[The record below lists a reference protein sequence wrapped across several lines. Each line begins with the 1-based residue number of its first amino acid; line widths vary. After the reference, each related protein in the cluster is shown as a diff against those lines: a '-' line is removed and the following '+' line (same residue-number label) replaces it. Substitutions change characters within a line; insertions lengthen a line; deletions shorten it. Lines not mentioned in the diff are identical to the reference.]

1 MSQQTIDFGS
11 FPNDANADSIRAAF
25 AKTQNNITELYSVAI
40 NGVTG
45 IVAST
50 GLTQTLDL
58 GNVVL
63 AANIA
68 NVTLK
73 TGNSLLVGIG
83 TATSN
88 SATITQGGTPFV
100 ITLANTI
107 STVNVVATGNLVGT
121 LASNSSSQPN
131 ITTVG
136 TLTALTSAGDI
147 TAPTFLGNVTAAL
160 VDAAAYTSPSSNTSI
175 LYNKQGTIG
184 GSSELSWNETTLNV
198 IGNIT
203 SQNLAAGN
211 LLTANYVTGTL
222 TTAAQPNVTS
232 IGTLSSL
239 AVTGNITAANANLG
253 DSVTANYFMGS
264 GNNLSN
270 IQAANITGTVDTA
283 NTATFANTASF
294 ADLSTQSLTV
304 INPEQP
310 NITSVGA
317 LSQLNVTSTA
327 TVGNLVTTGNIIID
341 QDLSTGNLTV
351 AENTVLSNMF
361 AVSITTASISGN
373 GMGLVNLSGNSV
385 IGTVANAT
393 YALSANVANSA
404 FTAATVTTA
413 AQPAITSVGE
423 LDSLYVVGPIVTGAS
438 ASLGNSVI
446 ANYFLGDGG
455 YISNIQAANV
465 FGTVES
471 ANLSYKSNIA
481 LLDFSPSSVG
491 VGTYF
496 VSFVSDPTGDLQ
508 IKTNPYISFNSNLGY
523 LYAPN
528 ISILENIDANAIIA
542 NLVTS
547 AEVTVGSIT
556 TGANTTP
563 GLLTGNWQLTAG
575 SVFATVGADL
585 AEYYAAD
592 KNIEPG
598 TVVEFGGE
606 YEITTCNTDMS
617 NRIAGVV
624 TTDPSYVMNTNI
636 NCEFPVAVALQ
647 GRVPVRVTGVIHKGD
662 MIVSAGGG
670 MATAFRSPMIGTVIG
685 KSLENFSGASGI
697 IEVAIGRI

>member
-1 MSQQTIDFGS
+1 
-11 FPNDANADSIRAAF
+11 
-25 AKTQNNITELYSVAI
+25 
-40 NGVTG
+40 
-45 IVAST
+45 
-50 GLTQTLDL
+50 L
-58 GNVVL
+58 GN
-63 AANIA
+63 
-68 NVTLK
+68 
-73 TGNSLLVGIG
+73 
-83 TATSN
+83 
-88 SATITQGGTPFV
+88 
-100 ITLANTI
+100 
-107 STVNVVATGNLVGT
+107 
-121 LASNSSSQPN
+121 
-131 ITTVG
+131 
-136 TLTALTSAGDI
+136 ALI
-147 TAPTFLGNVTAAL
+147 
-160 VDAAAYTSPSSNTSI
+160 
-175 LYNKQGTIG
+175 
-184 GSSELSWNETTLNV
+184 
-198 IGNIT
+198 
-203 SQNLAAGN
+203 
-211 LLTANYVTGTL
+211 
-222 TTAAQPNVTS
+222 
-232 IGTLSSL
+232 
-239 AVTGNITAANANLG
+239 
-253 DSVTANYFMGS
+253 ANYFIGS

-270 IQAANITGTVDTA
+270 IQAANITGTVATA
-283 NTATFANTASF
+283 SSASFADAASF
-294 ADLSTQSLTV
+294 ADLSTQSVTV
-304 INPEQP
+304 INPDQP
-310 NITSVGA
+310 NITSVGT
-317 LSQLNVTSTA
+317 LSQLSVTSTT
-327 TVGNLVTTGNIIID
+327 TVGNLVTTGNIIVD

-373 GMGLVNLSGNSV
+373 GAGLVNLSANSV
-385 IGTVANAT
+385 IGTVANASH
-393 YALSANVANSA
+393 AESANVANSA
-404 FTAATVTTA
+404 TTAGTVTTA
-413 AQPAITSVGE
+413 AQPAITSVGD

-481 LLDFSPSSVG
+481 LFDFAPNSVG

-528 ISILENIDANAIIA
+528 ISILENIDANAIVA
-542 NLVTS
+542 NLVTA
-547 AEVTVGSIT
+547 AEITVGSIT

-575 SVFATVGADL
+575 SVFATIGADL

-606 YEITTCNTDMS
+606 YEITTCNTAMS
-617 NRIAGVV
+617 NRVAGVV

-662 MIVSAGGG
+662 MIVSAGEGI
-670 MATAFRSPMIGTVIG
+670 ATAFTSPMIGTVIG

>member
-1 MSQQTIDFGS
+1 METIDFGS

-58 GNVVL
+58 GSVVL

-68 NVTLK
+68 TVTLR
-73 TGNSLLVGIG
+73 TDNNLLVGTG
-83 TATSN
+83 GVALSN
-88 SATITQGGTPFV
+88 SATINQGGTPFV
-100 ITLANTI
+100 ISLANTI
-107 STVNVVATGNLVGT
+107 STVNVVATGNLVGR

-160 VDAAAYTSPSSNTSI
+160 VDAATYTSPSGNTNI

-203 SQNLAAGN
+203 SQNIAAGN

-232 IGTLSSL
+232 TGTLTSL
-239 AVTGNITAANANLG
+239 VVSGNIEASDASLGNA
-253 DSVTANYFMGS
+253 VTANYFIGS

-270 IQAANITGTVDTA
+270 IQAANISGTVATA
-283 NTATFANTASF
+283 SSADFAAAASF

-304 INPEQP
+304 ISTAQP
-310 NITSVGA
+310 NITSVGT
-317 LSQLNVTSTA
+317 LSQLSVTSTA
-327 TVGNLVTTGNIIID
+327 TVGNLVTTGNIIVD

-351 AENTVLSNMF
+351 AEDTRLSNMF
-361 AVSITTASISGN
+361 AVSITTASITGN
-373 GMGLVNLSGNSV
+373 GMGLVNLSANSI
-385 IGTVANAT
+385 IGIVSNASHSE
-393 YALSANVANSA
+393 SANIANSA
-404 FTAATVTTA
+404 VTASIVTAAS
-413 AQPAITSVGE
+413 QPAITSVGD
-423 LDSLYVVGPIVTGAS
+423 LDSLYVVGPIVTAAS
-438 ASLGNSVI
+438 ASLGNSAI
-446 ANYFLGDGG
+446 ANYFVGNGD

-465 FGTVES
+465 IGTVGS
-471 ANLSYKSNIA
+471 ANVSYNSAIS
-481 LLDFSPSSVG
+481 LFDFAPSSVG
-491 VGTYF
+491 SGTYYVNF
-496 VSFVSDPTGDLQ
+496 ASDPTGDLP
-508 IKTNPYISFNSNLGY
+508 IKTNPYISFNADLGY

-528 ISILENIDANAIIA
+528 ISILENISAPSIVTNLLTTNA
-542 NLVTS
+542 
-547 AEVTVGSIT
+547 IT
-556 TGANTTP
+556 TGDSATQGT
-563 GLLTGNWQLTAG
+563 LTGNWQLTAG
-575 SVFATVGADL
+575 SVFATIGADL

-606 YEITTCNTDMS
+606 YEITTCNTAMS

-647 GRVPVRVTGVIHKGD
+647 GRVPVRVTGTIHKGD
-662 MIVSAGGG
+662 MIVSAGEGI
-670 MATAFRSPMIGTVIG
+670 ATAFTSPMIGTVIG
-685 KSLENFSGASGI
+685 KSLENFSGSSGI